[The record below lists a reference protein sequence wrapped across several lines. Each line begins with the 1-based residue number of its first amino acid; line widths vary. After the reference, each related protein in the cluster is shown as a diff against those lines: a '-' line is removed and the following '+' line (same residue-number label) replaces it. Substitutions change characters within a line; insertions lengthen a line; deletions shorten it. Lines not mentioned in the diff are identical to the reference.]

1 MQETE
6 QVKTPEIGKLN
17 ETLPYLAWAAAL
29 TGMVGSLFLSEVM
42 QFPPCTLCWYQRV
55 AMYPLVVII
64 GAGIVMRDPRMK
76 TYALSLIAC
85 GMVVAI
91 YHNLL
96 YYGVIPEALTP
107 CSEGVSC
114 SSRQLELFGFVTIP
128 LMSLASFVFLGLLMI
143 LYKPTIYEK

>member
-1 MQETE
+1 MP
-6 QVKTPEIGKLN
+6 KPERNNPAAAGKLN
-17 ETLPYLAWAAAL
+17 EALPYLAWAAAL
-29 TGMVGSLFLSEVM
+29 AAMVGSLFLSEVM

-55 AMYPLVVII
+55 AMYPLVVVI

-76 TYALSLIAC
+76 TYALSLIFC
-85 GMVVAI
+85 GLAVAI

-96 YYGVIPEALTP
+96 YYGFIPEALTP

-128 LMSLASFVFLGLLMI
+128 LMSLASFIFLGLLMI
-143 LYKPTIYEK
+143 LHKPKEL

>member
-1 MQETE
+1 MEE
-6 QVKTPEIGKLN
+6 SESVKTPEIGKLN
-17 ETLPYLAWAAAL
+17 ESLPYLAWAAAL
-29 TGMVGSLFLSEVM
+29 AGLVGSLFLSEVM

-76 TYALSLIAC
+76 TYALSLIVC
-85 GMVVAI
+85 GLAVAI

-96 YYGVIPEALTP
+96 YYGFIPETLTP

-128 LMSLASFVFLGLLMI
+128 LMSLGSFVFLGLMMF
-143 LYKPTIYEK
+143 LYKPKEL